1 MNILEIL
8 DALLSPF
15 FFFFLQEKFSEV
27 DFPSFLC
34 H

>member
-1 MNILEIL
+1 MNNLEIL
-8 DALLSPF
+8 DALLSP
-15 FFFFLQEKFSEV
+15 FFFLQEKFSEV